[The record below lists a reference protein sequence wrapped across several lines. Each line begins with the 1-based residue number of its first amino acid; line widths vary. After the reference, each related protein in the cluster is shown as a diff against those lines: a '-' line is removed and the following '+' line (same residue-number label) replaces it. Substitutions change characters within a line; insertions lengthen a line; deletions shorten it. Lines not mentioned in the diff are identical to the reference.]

1 MSATGASGGGSPA
14 RGGGAHEPG
23 ARANE
28 ARTSHAPPS
37 ASRDLDPARELHARH
52 SAGLRV
58 LAERIGTAVRAH
70 RDHALATGGA
80 DGLMRIASQ
89 GAGDVTYGIDVPA
102 EHALDVWLD
111 EEARK
116 APLSLLTEDSGWRH
130 RGPDGKGG
138 VRALDGF
145 DHGGP
150 RIVVDP
156 IDGTRNLMTDLRPAW
171 TVIGLAGP
179 GASEPRQKDV
189 LLGVVREIPESRSS
203 STRELVA
210 ARGQGCV
217 LVDGARERRLDTGSD
232 ARADHGYFPFFKY
245 LPTERHEVAAVEA
258 RFFERLARHEGADVR
273 NCYDDQYISNA
284 GQLVLLALG
293 TYRMIADL
301 RAELAR
307 RRGGTTLT
315 SKPYDVSGALVCA
328 AEAGAI
334 VTAWDGGELDFP
346 IDVVTPVSFVGWVNE
361 ATRARLAPHLAAVL

>member
-1 MSATGASGGGSPA
+1 MRA
-14 RGGGAHEPG
+14 R
-23 ARANE
+23 
-28 ARTSHAPPS
+28 
-37 ASRDLDPARELHARH
+37 DPRELERVQGLRARH
-52 SAGLRV
+52 LGELRR
-58 LAERIGTAVRAH
+58 LAALIGDAVREH
-70 RDHALATGGA
+70 RDRALATGGA

-111 EEARK
+111 EVAR
-116 APLSLLTEDSGWRH
+116 AGPLSLLTEDSGWRH

-179 GASEPRQKDV
+179 GVGEPWQKDV
-189 LLGVVREIPESRSS
+189 VLGVVREIPESRST
-203 STRELVA
+203 STRELLA
-210 ARGQGCV
+210 ARGEGCV
-217 LVDGARERRLDTGSD
+217 LVDGASERRLDTGSD

-245 LPTERHEVAAVEA
+245 LPTERHEIAEVEA
-258 RFFERLARHEGADVR
+258 RFFERLARIEGADVR

-301 RAELAR
+301 RAVLAA

-315 SKPYDVSGALVCA
+315 TKPYDVSGALVCA
-328 AEAGAI
+328 VEAGCV

-346 IDVVTPVSFVGWVNE
+346 IDVVTPVSFVGWTNE
-361 ATRARLAPHLAAVL
+361 ATRARLARHLAASF